1 MSLQF
6 KKKRRS
12 ANLIQNNDI
21 SSEDEVSIVTNESKK
36 PKVWFDYFLYYIVKY
51 VERYFSQTQGREF
64 VCFAFI
70 CLLNRNI
77 KSDLSTERFPPAGGV
92 TDTFDFEDKEQYW
105 IHDFF
110 YIVIK

>member
-36 PKVWFDYFLYYIVKY
+36 PKV
-51 VERYFSQTQGREF
+51 
-64 VCFAFI
+64 
-70 CLLNRNI
+70 
-77 KSDLSTERFPPAGGV
+77 
-92 TDTFDFEDKEQYW
+92 
-105 IHDFF
+105 
-110 YIVIK
+110 